1 MQSWVV
7 SYYSAFV
14 KLTKISA
21 AKRNLICSSRKR
33 CRWGKTNA
41 NQEILSVFPFWYR
54 SSAAVLEGLV
64 LVLSL
69 FLFLHIDFDVKFRIN
84 LGFMMVMVISN

>member
-1 MQSWVV
+1 MLLG
-7 SYYSAFV
+7 
-14 KLTKISA
+14 K
-21 AKRNLICSSRKR
+21 CRKR

-41 NQEILSVFPFWYR
+41 NQEILYVFPFWYPDQ
-54 SSAAVLEGLV
+54 VLLFLRVLV

-69 FLFLHIDFDVKFRIN
+69 LLFLHIDFDVKFRIN